1 MVNQTFKVTVQGPET
16 DISRDVSEEQAL
28 KVISIV
34 LGTVYEPTPS
44 SENSDDDATESTS
57 NNQGE
62 KSDLSIG
69 EFIES
74 LKIEGNDDRIA
85 AIALFLSETRDQ
97 HLFTKDEL
105 SGWFRAAGEKVPGNI
120 QRDLSKAT
128 SDKIIAQDPN
138 DSNSY
143 YLTKTGKKKLRNSE

>member
-1 MVNQTFKVTVQGPET
+1 MANQNFKVIVQGPET

-34 LGTVYEPTPS
+34 LGTAYEPTPS
-44 SENSDDDATESTS
+44 SENSSNDATESTS
-57 NNQGE
+57 NNQDV
-62 KSDLSIG
+62 KSDLSVG
-69 EFIES
+69 EFMES
-74 LKIEGNDDRIA
+74 LKIEGNDDRIT

-120 QRDLSKAT
+120 KRDLEKAVSNKT
-128 SDKIIAQDPN
+128 VAHDPS

-143 YLTKTGKKKLRNSE
+143 YITKTGKTKLRNSE